1 MKTKITLLGIIFFVN
16 TIVAQKTTIGSIER
30 LDPKMDQY
38 VPPGTKIE
46 VLAEGFDWSEGPV
59 WVEQL
64 NAVLFSDVPTNKAYR
79 WDEKNGL
86 SVFLDPSGF
95 TGFAPREKKGG
106 LNVMNRDESG
116 SNGLT
121 LDHNNQLVL
130 CMHGDRRIAR
140 LDGWDKK
147 SFTTVVGKYEG
158 KYFNS
163 PNDLVYAKNGDL
175 YFTDPPYG
183 LNKGD
188 EDPMKELPFNGVY
201 KLTDSGELS
210 LVVKDL
216 TLPNGVAGS
225 NDQKTLYVAISDRS
239 NPRIMAYDIVPDGV
253 ENGRVFFDGNELSKN
268 NVGSFDGLK
277 VHPSGTV
284 FSTGPGGVLVITPE
298 GKHLGTIRTEERSAN
313 CAFDTKFEYLY
324 MTTDMYLTRVKL

>member
-1 MKTKITLLGIIFFVN
+1 
-16 TIVAQKTTIGSIER
+16 
-30 LDPKMDQY
+30 
-38 VPPGTKIE
+38 
-46 VLAEGFDWSEGPV
+46 
-59 WVEQL
+59 
-64 NAVLFSDVPTNKAYR
+64 
-79 WDEKNGL
+79 
-86 SVFLDPSGF
+86 
-95 TGFAPREKKGG
+95 
-106 LNVMNRDESG
+106 MNRDESG

-175 YFTDPPYG
+175 YLTDPPYG

-216 TLPNGVAGS
+216 TRPNGVAVS